1 VATAAAR
8 RYARAIFELASE
20 QGRVDEW
27 SQRLSV
33 VRDLLSDRSVA
44 AVLTNPTIP
53 VGRRMELISAAPHE
67 LDPEATNLARLLIE
81 SRRVGQ
87 IGDVVE
93 EFEALADVAAG
104 RVRATVT
111 TAVDLDAEV
120 RGHLVDQLSQ
130 RLGKEVRLTTSV
142 DKRIIGGL
150 KLQYGDHLIDAS
162 LATRLQQLR
171 RRLAD
176 AS

>member
-8 RYARAIFELASE
+8 RYARAIFELADE
-20 QGRVDEW
+20 QGQVEEW
-27 SQRLSV
+27 SRRLTV
-33 VRDLLSDRSVA
+33 VRDVLSDPMVA
-44 AVLTNPTIP
+44 AVLTNPTIAIS
-53 VGRRMELISAAPHE
+53 RRMALISDAPHE

-81 SRRVGQ
+81 SNRVRQ
-87 IGDVVE
+87 IGDVAE
-93 EFEALADVAAG
+93 EYDSLADAAAG

-111 TAVDLDAEV
+111 AAVELSPAE
-120 RGHLVDQLSQ
+120 RDRLADQLSQ
-130 RLGKEVRLTTSV
+130 RLGKEVRLRTAVDTS
-142 DKRIIGGL
+142 IIGGL

>member
-20 QGRVDEW
+20 QGQVEEW
-27 SQRLSV
+27 SHRLSV
-33 VRDLLSDRSVA
+33 VGDLLSDPSVA

-93 EFEALADVAAG
+93 EFEALSDVAAG

-111 TAVDLDAEV
+111 TAVDLDPEE
-120 RGHLVDQLSQ
+120 RGHLTDQLSR
-130 RLGKEVRLTTSV
+130 RLGKEVRLRTEV
-142 DKRIIGGL
+142 DKRILGGL

>member
-1 VATAAAR
+1 MATAAAR

-20 QGRVDEW
+20 QGQVEEW
-27 SQRLSV
+27 SDRLTV
-33 VRDLLSDRSVA
+33 VRDLLSAPSVA

-53 VGRRMELISAAPHE
+53 VGRRMELISSAPHD

-81 SRRVGQ
+81 SRRVAQ
-87 IGDVVE
+87 IGDVLE

-111 TAVDLDAEV
+111 TAVDLDPEE
-120 RGHLVDQLSQ
+120 RGHLVDKLSQ
-130 RLGKEVRLTTSV
+130 RLGKEVRLSAAV
-142 DKRIIGGL
+142 DKRILGGL